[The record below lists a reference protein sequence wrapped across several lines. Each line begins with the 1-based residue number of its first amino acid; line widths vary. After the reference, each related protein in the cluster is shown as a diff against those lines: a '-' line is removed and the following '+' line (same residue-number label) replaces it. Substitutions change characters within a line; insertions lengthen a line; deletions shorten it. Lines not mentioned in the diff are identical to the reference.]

1 MTSTASANRP
11 TAPLLMLLGGLF
23 LFSIQ
28 DVLISD
34 LTKRYPVHEI
44 VFVRSLVNIWP
55 LILLSFAFDQGKN
68 MQITK
73 FWQLFL
79 RGGLLSL
86 SYTAYYLALAGL
98 DFAQATSL
106 YFTAPLFITFLSW
119 VTTRVPI
126 GWRRLTGVII
136 GLVGVVF
143 IVKPG
148 VGDIPL
154 LPALMAV
161 ASAFFYALSALMTN
175 WLGRTESTTVQS
187 VTFVIMNLIIG
198 ALFWAIF
205 GEGWAVDHAP
215 EGLEV
220 LLKALQPRLLESRV
234 VIAVEVVDSH
244 HRLPL
249 LQQALHH
256 SSTDEPCCTSDQ
268 DGGTHTSTPSAA
280 LRRALKSAMVRSN
293 PSAKGTKGFQP
304 SCCWASCIVS
314 ETMSS
319 DAGPPCSSSNCCW
332 ISEGRSL
339 WAEVVIAKPA
349 SSPAQW

>member
-11 TAPLLMLLGGLF
+11 TVPLLMLLGGLF

-220 LLKALQPRLLESRV
+220 LLKAWVWPSRADVLIMVGIGLGSAIGFIMLTAAYRNLEPSFAAPFEYCLLGYN
-234 VIAVEVVDSH
+234 
-244 HRLPL
+244 L
-249 LQQALHH
+249 LWGLLLFRQVPDAL
-256 SSTDEPCCTSDQ
+256 TLV
-268 DGGTHTSTPSAA
+268 GIGI
-280 LRRALKSAMVRSN
+280 
-293 PSAKGTKGFQP
+293 
-304 SCCWASCIVS
+304 IVS
-314 ETMSS
+314 S
-319 DAGPPCSSSNCCW
+319 GLFVLYR
-332 ISEGRSL
+332 EGERRQSL
-339 WAEVVIAKPA
+339 VQRLFRPRRVR
-349 SSPAQW
+349 

>member
-220 LLKALQPRLLESRV
+220 LLKAWVWPTRADVLIMVGIGLGSAIGFIMLTAAYRNLEPSFAAPFEYCLLGYNLLWGLLLFRQVPDALTPVGIAIIVISGLFVLYREGERRQSLVQRLFRPRRV
-234 VIAVEVVDSH
+234 
-244 HRLPL
+244 R
-249 LQQALHH
+249 
-256 SSTDEPCCTSDQ
+256 
-268 DGGTHTSTPSAA
+268 
-280 LRRALKSAMVRSN
+280 
-293 PSAKGTKGFQP
+293 
-304 SCCWASCIVS
+304 
-314 ETMSS
+314 
-319 DAGPPCSSSNCCW
+319 
-332 ISEGRSL
+332 
-339 WAEVVIAKPA
+339 
-349 SSPAQW
+349 

>member
-161 ASAFFYALSALMTN
+161 ASAFFYAISALMTN

-220 LLKALQPRLLESRV
+220 LLKAWVWPTRADVLIMVGIGLGSAICFIMLTAAYRNLEPSFAAPFEYCLLGYNLLWGLLLFRQV
-234 VIAVEVVDSH
+234 PDALTLVGIAI
-244 HRLPL
+244 
-249 LQQALHH
+249 
-256 SSTDEPCCTSDQ
+256 
-268 DGGTHTSTPSAA
+268 
-280 LRRALKSAMVRSN
+280 
-293 PSAKGTKGFQP
+293 
-304 SCCWASCIVS
+304 IVS
-314 ETMSS
+314 S
-319 DAGPPCSSSNCCW
+319 GLFVLYR
-332 ISEGRSL
+332 EGERRQSL
-339 WAEVVIAKPA
+339 VQRLFRPRRVR
-349 SSPAQW
+349 

>member
-161 ASAFFYALSALMTN
+161 ASAFFYAISALMTN

-205 GEGWAVDHAP
+205 GDGWAVDHAP

-220 LLKALQPRLLESRV
+220 LLKSWVWPTRADVLIMVGIGLGSAIGFIMLTAAYRNLEPSFAAPFEYCLLGYNLLWGLLLFRQVPDALTLV
-234 VIAVEVVDSH
+234 GIAI
-244 HRLPL
+244 
-249 LQQALHH
+249 
-256 SSTDEPCCTSDQ
+256 
-268 DGGTHTSTPSAA
+268 
-280 LRRALKSAMVRSN
+280 
-293 PSAKGTKGFQP
+293 
-304 SCCWASCIVS
+304 IVS
-314 ETMSS
+314 S
-319 DAGPPCSSSNCCW
+319 GLFVLYR
-332 ISEGRSL
+332 EGERRQSL
-339 WAEVVIAKPA
+339 VQRLFRPRRVR
-349 SSPAQW
+349 

>member
-11 TAPLLMLLGGLF
+11 TVPLLMLLGGLF

-220 LLKALQPRLLESRV
+220 LLKAWVWPTRTDVLIMVGIGLGSAIGFIMLTAAYRNLEPSFAAPFEYCLLGYNLLWGLLLFRQV
-234 VIAVEVVDSH
+234 PDALTLVGIAI
-244 HRLPL
+244 
-249 LQQALHH
+249 
-256 SSTDEPCCTSDQ
+256 
-268 DGGTHTSTPSAA
+268 
-280 LRRALKSAMVRSN
+280 
-293 PSAKGTKGFQP
+293 
-304 SCCWASCIVS
+304 IVS
-314 ETMSS
+314 S
-319 DAGPPCSSSNCCW
+319 GLFVLYR
-332 ISEGRSL
+332 EGERRQSL
-339 WAEVVIAKPA
+339 VQRLFRPRRGR
-349 SSPAQW
+349 

>member
-1 MTSTASANRP
+1 MTSTASTNRP

-220 LLKALQPRLLESRV
+220 LLKAWVWPTRADVLIMVGIGLGSAIGFIMLTAAYRNLEPSFAAPFEYCLLGYNLLWGLLLFRQV
-234 VIAVEVVDSH
+234 PDALTLVGIAI
-244 HRLPL
+244 
-249 LQQALHH
+249 
-256 SSTDEPCCTSDQ
+256 
-268 DGGTHTSTPSAA
+268 
-280 LRRALKSAMVRSN
+280 
-293 PSAKGTKGFQP
+293 
-304 SCCWASCIVS
+304 IVS
-314 ETMSS
+314 S
-319 DAGPPCSSSNCCW
+319 GLFVLYR
-332 ISEGRSL
+332 EGERRQSL
-339 WAEVVIAKPA
+339 VQRLFRPRRVR
-349 SSPAQW
+349 

>member
-136 GLVGVVF
+136 GLVGVIF

-220 LLKALQPRLLESRV
+220 LLKAWVWPTRADVLIMVGIGLGSAIGFIMLTAAYRNLEPSFAAPFEYCLLGYNLLWGLLLFRQV
-234 VIAVEVVDSH
+234 PDALTLVGIAI
-244 HRLPL
+244 
-249 LQQALHH
+249 
-256 SSTDEPCCTSDQ
+256 
-268 DGGTHTSTPSAA
+268 
-280 LRRALKSAMVRSN
+280 
-293 PSAKGTKGFQP
+293 
-304 SCCWASCIVS
+304 IVS
-314 ETMSS
+314 S
-319 DAGPPCSSSNCCW
+319 GLFVLYR
-332 ISEGRSL
+332 EGERRQSL
-339 WAEVVIAKPA
+339 VQRLFRPRRVR
-349 SSPAQW
+349 

>member
-205 GEGWAVDHAP
+205 GDGWAVDHAP

-220 LLKALQPRLLESRV
+220 LLKAWVWPTRADVLIMVGIGLGSAIGFIMLTAAYRNLEPSFAAPFEYCLLGYNLLWGLLLFRQV
-234 VIAVEVVDSH
+234 PDALTLVGIAI
-244 HRLPL
+244 
-249 LQQALHH
+249 
-256 SSTDEPCCTSDQ
+256 
-268 DGGTHTSTPSAA
+268 
-280 LRRALKSAMVRSN
+280 
-293 PSAKGTKGFQP
+293 
-304 SCCWASCIVS
+304 IVS
-314 ETMSS
+314 S
-319 DAGPPCSSSNCCW
+319 GLFVLYR
-332 ISEGRSL
+332 EGERRQSL
-339 WAEVVIAKPA
+339 VQRLFRPRRVR
-349 SSPAQW
+349 

>member
-161 ASAFFYALSALMTN
+161 ASAFFYAISALMTN

-205 GEGWAVDHAP
+205 GEGVAVDHAP

-220 LLKALQPRLLESRV
+220 LLKSGVWPTRADVLIMVGIGLGSAIGFIMLTAAYRNLEPSFAAPFEYCLLGYNLLWGLLLFRQVPDALTLV
-234 VIAVEVVDSH
+234 GIAI
-244 HRLPL
+244 
-249 LQQALHH
+249 
-256 SSTDEPCCTSDQ
+256 
-268 DGGTHTSTPSAA
+268 
-280 LRRALKSAMVRSN
+280 
-293 PSAKGTKGFQP
+293 
-304 SCCWASCIVS
+304 IVS
-314 ETMSS
+314 S
-319 DAGPPCSSSNCCW
+319 GLFVLYR
-332 ISEGRSL
+332 EGERRQSL
-339 WAEVVIAKPA
+339 VQRLFRPRRVR
-349 SSPAQW
+349 

>member
-11 TAPLLMLLGGLF
+11 TVPLLMLLGGLF

-136 GLVGVVF
+136 GLVGVVI

-220 LLKALQPRLLESRV
+220 LLKAWVWPTRTDVLIMVGIGLGSAIGFIMLTAAYRNLEPSFAAPFEYCLLGYNLLWGLLLFRQV
-234 VIAVEVVDSH
+234 PDALTLVGIAI
-244 HRLPL
+244 
-249 LQQALHH
+249 
-256 SSTDEPCCTSDQ
+256 
-268 DGGTHTSTPSAA
+268 
-280 LRRALKSAMVRSN
+280 
-293 PSAKGTKGFQP
+293 
-304 SCCWASCIVS
+304 IVS
-314 ETMSS
+314 S
-319 DAGPPCSSSNCCW
+319 GLFVLYR
-332 ISEGRSL
+332 EGERRQSL
-339 WAEVVIAKPA
+339 VQRLFRPRRVR
-349 SSPAQW
+349 

>member
-161 ASAFFYALSALMTN
+161 ASAFFYAISALMTN

-220 LLKALQPRLLESRV
+220 LLKAWVWPTRADVLIMVGIGLGSAIGFIMLTAAYRNLEPSFAAPFEYCLLGYNLLWGLLLFRQV
-234 VIAVEVVDSH
+234 PDALTLVGIAI
-244 HRLPL
+244 
-249 LQQALHH
+249 
-256 SSTDEPCCTSDQ
+256 
-268 DGGTHTSTPSAA
+268 
-280 LRRALKSAMVRSN
+280 
-293 PSAKGTKGFQP
+293 
-304 SCCWASCIVS
+304 IVS
-314 ETMSS
+314 S
-319 DAGPPCSSSNCCW
+319 GLFVLYR
-332 ISEGRSL
+332 EGERRQSL
-339 WAEVVIAKPA
+339 VQRLFRPRRVR
-349 SSPAQW
+349 

>member
-11 TAPLLMLLGGLF
+11 TVPLLMLLGGLF

-220 LLKALQPRLLESRV
+220 LLKAWVWPTRTDVLSMVGIGLGSAIGFIMLTAAYRNLEPSFAAPFEYCLLGYNLLWGLLLFRQV
-234 VIAVEVVDSH
+234 PDALTLVGIAI
-244 HRLPL
+244 
-249 LQQALHH
+249 
-256 SSTDEPCCTSDQ
+256 
-268 DGGTHTSTPSAA
+268 
-280 LRRALKSAMVRSN
+280 
-293 PSAKGTKGFQP
+293 
-304 SCCWASCIVS
+304 IVS
-314 ETMSS
+314 S
-319 DAGPPCSSSNCCW
+319 GLFVLYR
-332 ISEGRSL
+332 EGERRQSL
-339 WAEVVIAKPA
+339 VQRLFRPRRVR
-349 SSPAQW
+349 

>member
-11 TAPLLMLLGGLF
+11 TVPLLMLLGGLF

-220 LLKALQPRLLESRV
+220 LLKAWVWPTRADVLIMVGIGLGSAIGFIMLTAAYRNLEPSFAAPFEYCLLGYNLLWGLLLFRQV
-234 VIAVEVVDSH
+234 PDALTLVGIAI
-244 HRLPL
+244 
-249 LQQALHH
+249 
-256 SSTDEPCCTSDQ
+256 
-268 DGGTHTSTPSAA
+268 
-280 LRRALKSAMVRSN
+280 
-293 PSAKGTKGFQP
+293 
-304 SCCWASCIVS
+304 IVS
-314 ETMSS
+314 S
-319 DAGPPCSSSNCCW
+319 GLFVLYR
-332 ISEGRSL
+332 EGERRQSL
-339 WAEVVIAKPA
+339 VQRLFRPRRVR
-349 SSPAQW
+349 

>member
-205 GEGWAVDHAP
+205 GDGWAVDHAP

-220 LLKALQPRLLESRV
+220 LLKSWVWPTRADVLIMVGIGLGSAIGFIMLTAAYRNLEPSFAAPFEYCLLGYNLLWGLLLFRQV
-234 VIAVEVVDSH
+234 PDVLTLVGIAI
-244 HRLPL
+244 
-249 LQQALHH
+249 
-256 SSTDEPCCTSDQ
+256 
-268 DGGTHTSTPSAA
+268 
-280 LRRALKSAMVRSN
+280 
-293 PSAKGTKGFQP
+293 
-304 SCCWASCIVS
+304 IVS
-314 ETMSS
+314 S
-319 DAGPPCSSSNCCW
+319 GLFVLYR
-332 ISEGRSL
+332 EGERRQSL
-339 WAEVVIAKPA
+339 VQRLFRPRRVR
-349 SSPAQW
+349 

>member
-11 TAPLLMLLGGLF
+11 TVPLLMLLGGLF

-161 ASAFFYALSALMTN
+161 AAAFFYALSALMTN
-175 WLGRTESTTVQS
+175 GLGRTESTTVQS

-220 LLKALQPRLLESRV
+220 LLKAWVWPTRTDVLIMVGIGLGSAIGFIMLTAAYRNLEPSFAAPFEYCLLGYNLLWGLLLFRQV
-234 VIAVEVVDSH
+234 PDALTLVGIAI
-244 HRLPL
+244 
-249 LQQALHH
+249 
-256 SSTDEPCCTSDQ
+256 
-268 DGGTHTSTPSAA
+268 
-280 LRRALKSAMVRSN
+280 
-293 PSAKGTKGFQP
+293 
-304 SCCWASCIVS
+304 IVS
-314 ETMSS
+314 S
-319 DAGPPCSSSNCCW
+319 GLFVLYR
-332 ISEGRSL
+332 EGERRQSL
-339 WAEVVIAKPA
+339 VQRLFRPRRVR
-349 SSPAQW
+349 

>member
-106 YFTAPLFITFLSW
+106 YFTARSPFSTAVPVGTSRFMLNLSRPSRSLTNRGIREHSSRLSRLI
-119 VTTRVPI
+119 VVLVCTSIPARS
-126 GWRRLTGVII
+126 RRSTAASVRS
-136 GLVGVVF
+136 
-143 IVKPG
+143 KEPG
-148 VGDIPL
+148 I
-154 LPALMAV
+154 A
-161 ASAFFYALSALMTN
+161 
-175 WLGRTESTTVQS
+175 
-187 VTFVIMNLIIG
+187 VTF
-198 ALFWAIF
+198 
-205 GEGWAVDHAP
+205 
-215 EGLEV
+215 
-220 LLKALQPRLLESRV
+220 S
-234 VIAVEVVDSH
+234 
-244 HRLPL
+244 
-249 LQQALHH
+249 
-256 SSTDEPCCTSDQ
+256 
-268 DGGTHTSTPSAA
+268 
-280 LRRALKSAMVRSN
+280 
-293 PSAKGTKGFQP
+293 
-304 SCCWASCIVS
+304 
-314 ETMSS
+314 
-319 DAGPPCSSSNCCW
+319 
-332 ISEGRSL
+332 
-339 WAEVVIAKPA
+339 
-349 SSPAQW
+349 

>member
-11 TAPLLMLLGGLF
+11 TVPLLMLLGGLF

-126 GWRRLTGVII
+126 GWRRLTGGII

-148 VGDIPL
+148 VGEIPL

-220 LLKALQPRLLESRV
+220 LLKAWVWPSRADVLIMVGIGLGSAIGFIMLTAAYRNLEPSFAAPFEYCLLGYNLLWGLLLFRQV
-234 VIAVEVVDSH
+234 PDALTLVGIAI
-244 HRLPL
+244 
-249 LQQALHH
+249 
-256 SSTDEPCCTSDQ
+256 
-268 DGGTHTSTPSAA
+268 
-280 LRRALKSAMVRSN
+280 
-293 PSAKGTKGFQP
+293 
-304 SCCWASCIVS
+304 IVS
-314 ETMSS
+314 S
-319 DAGPPCSSSNCCW
+319 GLFVLYR
-332 ISEGRSL
+332 EGERRQSL
-339 WAEVVIAKPA
+339 VQRLFRPRRVR
-349 SSPAQW
+349 

>member
-215 EGLEV
+215 DGLEV
-220 LLKALQPRLLESRV
+220 LLKAWVWPTRADVLIMVGIGLGSAIGFIMLTAAYRNLEPSFAAPFEYCLLGYN
-234 VIAVEVVDSH
+234 
-244 HRLPL
+244 L
-249 LQQALHH
+249 LWGLLLFRQVPDAL
-256 SSTDEPCCTSDQ
+256 TLV
-268 DGGTHTSTPSAA
+268 GIGI
-280 LRRALKSAMVRSN
+280 
-293 PSAKGTKGFQP
+293 
-304 SCCWASCIVS
+304 IVS
-314 ETMSS
+314 S
-319 DAGPPCSSSNCCW
+319 GLFVLYR
-332 ISEGRSL
+332 EGERRQSL
-339 WAEVVIAKPA
+339 VQRLFRPRRVR
-349 SSPAQW
+349 

>member
-11 TAPLLMLLGGLF
+11 TVPLLMLLGGLF

-220 LLKALQPRLLESRV
+220 LLKAWVWPTRADVLIMVGIGLGSAIGFIMLTAAYRNLEPSFAAPFEYCLLGYNLLWGLLLFQQV
-234 VIAVEVVDSH
+234 PDALTLVGIAI
-244 HRLPL
+244 
-249 LQQALHH
+249 
-256 SSTDEPCCTSDQ
+256 
-268 DGGTHTSTPSAA
+268 
-280 LRRALKSAMVRSN
+280 
-293 PSAKGTKGFQP
+293 
-304 SCCWASCIVS
+304 IVS
-314 ETMSS
+314 S
-319 DAGPPCSSSNCCW
+319 GLFVLYR
-332 ISEGRSL
+332 EGERRQSL
-339 WAEVVIAKPA
+339 VQRLFRPRRVR
-349 SSPAQW
+349 

>member
-11 TAPLLMLLGGLF
+11 TVPLLMLLGGLF

-220 LLKALQPRLLESRV
+220 LLKAWVWPTRTDVLIMVGIGLGSAIGFIMLTAAYRNLEPSFAAPFEYCLLGYNLLWGLLLFRQV
-234 VIAVEVVDSH
+234 PDALTLVGIVI
-244 HRLPL
+244 
-249 LQQALHH
+249 
-256 SSTDEPCCTSDQ
+256 
-268 DGGTHTSTPSAA
+268 
-280 LRRALKSAMVRSN
+280 
-293 PSAKGTKGFQP
+293 
-304 SCCWASCIVS
+304 IVS
-314 ETMSS
+314 S
-319 DAGPPCSSSNCCW
+319 GLFVLYR
-332 ISEGRSL
+332 EGERRQSL
-339 WAEVVIAKPA
+339 VQRLFRPRRVR
-349 SSPAQW
+349 

>member
-11 TAPLLMLLGGLF
+11 TVPLLMLLGGLF

-215 EGLEV
+215 QGLEV
-220 LLKALQPRLLESRV
+220 LLKAWVWPTRTDVLIMVGIGLGSAIGFIMLTAAYRNLEPSFAAPFEYCLLGYNLLWGLLLFRQV
-234 VIAVEVVDSH
+234 PDALTLVGIAI
-244 HRLPL
+244 
-249 LQQALHH
+249 
-256 SSTDEPCCTSDQ
+256 
-268 DGGTHTSTPSAA
+268 
-280 LRRALKSAMVRSN
+280 
-293 PSAKGTKGFQP
+293 
-304 SCCWASCIVS
+304 IVS
-314 ETMSS
+314 S
-319 DAGPPCSSSNCCW
+319 GLFVLYR
-332 ISEGRSL
+332 EGERRQSL
-339 WAEVVIAKPA
+339 VQRLFRPRRVR
-349 SSPAQW
+349 

>member
-1 MTSTASANRP
+1 
-11 TAPLLMLLGGLF
+11 MLLGGLF

-34 LTKRYPVHEI
+34 LTKRYSVHEI

-175 WLGRTESTTVQS
+175 WLCRTESTTVQS

-220 LLKALQPRLLESRV
+220 LLKAWVWPTRADVLIMVGIGLGSAIGFIMLTAAYRNLEPSFAAPFEYCLLGYNLLWGLLLFRQV
-234 VIAVEVVDSH
+234 PDALTLVGIAI
-244 HRLPL
+244 
-249 LQQALHH
+249 
-256 SSTDEPCCTSDQ
+256 
-268 DGGTHTSTPSAA
+268 
-280 LRRALKSAMVRSN
+280 
-293 PSAKGTKGFQP
+293 
-304 SCCWASCIVS
+304 IVS
-314 ETMSS
+314 S
-319 DAGPPCSSSNCCW
+319 GLFVLYR
-332 ISEGRSL
+332 EGERRPSL
-339 WAEVVIAKPA
+339 VQRLFRPRRVR
-349 SSPAQW
+349 

>member
-220 LLKALQPRLLESRV
+220 LLKAWVWPTRADVLIMVGIGLGSAIGFIMLTAAYRNLEPSFAAPFEYCLLGYNLLWGLLLFQQV
-234 VIAVEVVDSH
+234 PDALTLVGIAI
-244 HRLPL
+244 
-249 LQQALHH
+249 
-256 SSTDEPCCTSDQ
+256 
-268 DGGTHTSTPSAA
+268 
-280 LRRALKSAMVRSN
+280 
-293 PSAKGTKGFQP
+293 
-304 SCCWASCIVS
+304 IVS
-314 ETMSS
+314 S
-319 DAGPPCSSSNCCW
+319 GLFVLYR
-332 ISEGRSL
+332 EGERRQSL
-339 WAEVVIAKPA
+339 VQRLFRPRRVR
-349 SSPAQW
+349 

>member
-161 ASAFFYALSALMTN
+161 ASAFFYAVSALMTN

-220 LLKALQPRLLESRV
+220 LLKAWVWPTRADVLIMVGIGLGSAIGFIMLTAAYRNLEPSFAAPFEYCLLGYNLLWGLLLFRQV
-234 VIAVEVVDSH
+234 PDALTLVGIAI
-244 HRLPL
+244 
-249 LQQALHH
+249 
-256 SSTDEPCCTSDQ
+256 
-268 DGGTHTSTPSAA
+268 
-280 LRRALKSAMVRSN
+280 
-293 PSAKGTKGFQP
+293 
-304 SCCWASCIVS
+304 IVS
-314 ETMSS
+314 S
-319 DAGPPCSSSNCCW
+319 GLFVLYR
-332 ISEGRSL
+332 EGERRQSL
-339 WAEVVIAKPA
+339 VQRLFRPRRVR
-349 SSPAQW
+349 

>member
-1 MTSTASANRP
+1 MTSTVSANRP

-28 DVLISD
+28 DVLVSD
-34 LTKRYPVHEI
+34 LTQRYPVHEI

-136 GLVGVVF
+136 GLVGVLF

-148 VGDIPL
+148 VGEIPL

-220 LLKALQPRLLESRV
+220 LLKAWVWPTRTDVLIMVGIGLGSAIGFIMLTAAYRNLEPSFAAPFEYCLLGYNLLWGLLLFRQV
-234 VIAVEVVDSH
+234 PDVLTLIGIAI
-244 HRLPL
+244 
-249 LQQALHH
+249 
-256 SSTDEPCCTSDQ
+256 
-268 DGGTHTSTPSAA
+268 
-280 LRRALKSAMVRSN
+280 
-293 PSAKGTKGFQP
+293 
-304 SCCWASCIVS
+304 IVS
-314 ETMSS
+314 S
-319 DAGPPCSSSNCCW
+319 GLFVLYR
-332 ISEGRSL
+332 EGERRQSL
-339 WAEVVIAKPA
+339 VQRLFRPRRVR
-349 SSPAQW
+349 

>member
-220 LLKALQPRLLESRV
+220 LLKAWVWPTRTDVLIMVGIGLGSAIGFIMLTAAYRNLEPSFAAPFEYCLLGYNLLWGLLLFRQV
-234 VIAVEVVDSH
+234 PDALTLVGIAI
-244 HRLPL
+244 
-249 LQQALHH
+249 
-256 SSTDEPCCTSDQ
+256 
-268 DGGTHTSTPSAA
+268 
-280 LRRALKSAMVRSN
+280 
-293 PSAKGTKGFQP
+293 
-304 SCCWASCIVS
+304 IVS
-314 ETMSS
+314 S
-319 DAGPPCSSSNCCW
+319 GLFVLYR
-332 ISEGRSL
+332 EGERRQSL
-339 WAEVVIAKPA
+339 VQRLFRPRRVR
-349 SSPAQW
+349 

>member
-161 ASAFFYALSALMTN
+161 ASAFFYAISALMTN

-205 GEGWAVDHAP
+205 GDGWAVDHAP

-220 LLKALQPRLLESRV
+220 LLKAWVWPTRADVLIMVGIGLGSAIGFIMLTAAYRNLEPSFAAPFEYCLLGYNLLWGLLLFRQV
-234 VIAVEVVDSH
+234 PDALTLVGIVI
-244 HRLPL
+244 
-249 LQQALHH
+249 
-256 SSTDEPCCTSDQ
+256 
-268 DGGTHTSTPSAA
+268 
-280 LRRALKSAMVRSN
+280 
-293 PSAKGTKGFQP
+293 
-304 SCCWASCIVS
+304 IVS
-314 ETMSS
+314 S
-319 DAGPPCSSSNCCW
+319 GLFVLYR
-332 ISEGRSL
+332 EGERRQSL
-339 WAEVVIAKPA
+339 VQRLFRPRRVR
-349 SSPAQW
+349 

>member
-11 TAPLLMLLGGLF
+11 TVPLLMLLGGLF

-198 ALFWAIF
+198 ALFWAI
-205 GEGWAVDHAP
+205 
-215 EGLEV
+215 L
-220 LLKALQPRLLESRV
+220 
-234 VIAVEVVDSH
+234 
-244 HRLPL
+244 
-249 LQQALHH
+249 
-256 SSTDEPCCTSDQ
+256 
-268 DGGTHTSTPSAA
+268 
-280 LRRALKSAMVRSN
+280 
-293 PSAKGTKGFQP
+293 
-304 SCCWASCIVS
+304 
-314 ETMSS
+314 
-319 DAGPPCSSSNCCW
+319 
-332 ISEGRSL
+332 SL
-339 WAEVVIAKPA
+339 IHI
-349 SSPAQW
+349 

>member
-11 TAPLLMLLGGLF
+11 TVPLLMLLGGLF

-220 LLKALQPRLLESRV
+220 LLKAWVWPTRTDVLIMVGIGLGSAIGFIMLTAAYRNLEPSFAAPFEYCLLGYNLLWGLLLFRQV
-234 VIAVEVVDSH
+234 PDALTLVGIAI
-244 HRLPL
+244 
-249 LQQALHH
+249 
-256 SSTDEPCCTSDQ
+256 
-268 DGGTHTSTPSAA
+268 
-280 LRRALKSAMVRSN
+280 
-293 PSAKGTKGFQP
+293 
-304 SCCWASCIVS
+304 IVS
-314 ETMSS
+314 S
-319 DAGPPCSSSNCCW
+319 GLFVLYR
-332 ISEGRSL
+332 EGERRQSL
-339 WAEVVIAKPA
+339 VQRLFRPRRVR
-349 SSPAQW
+349 

>member
-220 LLKALQPRLLESRV
+220 LLKAWVWPTRADVLIMVGIGLGSAIGFIMLTAAYRNLEPSFAAPFEYCLLGYNLLWGLLLFRQV
-234 VIAVEVVDSH
+234 PDALTLVGIAI
-244 HRLPL
+244 
-249 LQQALHH
+249 
-256 SSTDEPCCTSDQ
+256 
-268 DGGTHTSTPSAA
+268 
-280 LRRALKSAMVRSN
+280 
-293 PSAKGTKGFQP
+293 
-304 SCCWASCIVS
+304 IVS
-314 ETMSS
+314 S
-319 DAGPPCSSSNCCW
+319 GLFVLYR
-332 ISEGRSL
+332 EGERRQSL
-339 WAEVVIAKPA
+339 VQRLFRPRRVR
-349 SSPAQW
+349 

>member
-1 MTSTASANRP
+1 
-11 TAPLLMLLGGLF
+11 
-23 LFSIQ
+23 
-28 DVLISD
+28 
-34 LTKRYPVHEI
+34 
-44 VFVRSLVNIWP
+44 VRSLVNIWP

-175 WLGRTESTTVQS
+175 RLGRTESTTVQS

-220 LLKALQPRLLESRV
+220 LLKAWVWPTRADVLIMVGIGLGSAIGFIMLTAAYRNLEPSFAAPFEYCLLGYNLLWGLLLFRQV
-234 VIAVEVVDSH
+234 PDALTLVGIAI
-244 HRLPL
+244 
-249 LQQALHH
+249 
-256 SSTDEPCCTSDQ
+256 
-268 DGGTHTSTPSAA
+268 
-280 LRRALKSAMVRSN
+280 
-293 PSAKGTKGFQP
+293 
-304 SCCWASCIVS
+304 IVS
-314 ETMSS
+314 S
-319 DAGPPCSSSNCCW
+319 GLFVLYR
-332 ISEGRSL
+332 EGERRQSL
-339 WAEVVIAKPA
+339 VQRLFRPRRVR
-349 SSPAQW
+349 

>member
-11 TAPLLMLLGGLF
+11 TVPLLMLLGGLF

-220 LLKALQPRLLESRV
+220 LLKAWAWPTRTDVLIMVGIGLGSAIGFIMLTAAYRNLEPSFAAPFEYCLLGYNLLWGLLLFRQV
-234 VIAVEVVDSH
+234 PDALTLVGIAI
-244 HRLPL
+244 
-249 LQQALHH
+249 
-256 SSTDEPCCTSDQ
+256 
-268 DGGTHTSTPSAA
+268 
-280 LRRALKSAMVRSN
+280 
-293 PSAKGTKGFQP
+293 
-304 SCCWASCIVS
+304 IVS
-314 ETMSS
+314 S
-319 DAGPPCSSSNCCW
+319 GLFVLYR
-332 ISEGRSL
+332 EGERRQSL
-339 WAEVVIAKPA
+339 VQRLFRPRRVR
-349 SSPAQW
+349 

>member
-154 LPALMAV
+154 LPAMMAV
-161 ASAFFYALSALMTN
+161 ASAFFYAVSALMTN

-220 LLKALQPRLLESRV
+220 LLKAWVWPTRADVLIMVGIGLGSAIGFIMLTAAYRNLEPSFAAPFEYCLLGYNLLWGLLLFRQV
-234 VIAVEVVDSH
+234 PDALTLVGIAI
-244 HRLPL
+244 
-249 LQQALHH
+249 
-256 SSTDEPCCTSDQ
+256 
-268 DGGTHTSTPSAA
+268 
-280 LRRALKSAMVRSN
+280 
-293 PSAKGTKGFQP
+293 
-304 SCCWASCIVS
+304 IVS
-314 ETMSS
+314 S
-319 DAGPPCSSSNCCW
+319 GLFVLYR
-332 ISEGRSL
+332 EGERRQSL
-339 WAEVVIAKPA
+339 VQRLFRPRRVR
-349 SSPAQW
+349 

>member
-98 DFAQATSL
+98 NFAQATSL

-220 LLKALQPRLLESRV
+220 LLKAWVWPTRADVLIMIGIGLGSAIGFIMLTAAYRNLEPSFAAPFEYCLLGYNLLWGLLLFRQV
-234 VIAVEVVDSH
+234 PDALTLVGIAI
-244 HRLPL
+244 
-249 LQQALHH
+249 
-256 SSTDEPCCTSDQ
+256 
-268 DGGTHTSTPSAA
+268 
-280 LRRALKSAMVRSN
+280 
-293 PSAKGTKGFQP
+293 
-304 SCCWASCIVS
+304 IVS
-314 ETMSS
+314 S
-319 DAGPPCSSSNCCW
+319 GLFVLYR
-332 ISEGRSL
+332 EGERRQSL
-339 WAEVVIAKPA
+339 VQRLFRPRRVR
-349 SSPAQW
+349 

>member
-1 MTSTASANRP
+1 MTSTAIANRP
-11 TAPLLMLLGGLF
+11 TVPLLMLLGGLF

-220 LLKALQPRLLESRV
+220 LLKAWVWPTRTDVLIMVGIGLGSAIGFIMLTAAYRNLEPSFAAPFEYCLLGYNLLWGLLLFRQV
-234 VIAVEVVDSH
+234 PDALTLVGIAI
-244 HRLPL
+244 
-249 LQQALHH
+249 
-256 SSTDEPCCTSDQ
+256 
-268 DGGTHTSTPSAA
+268 
-280 LRRALKSAMVRSN
+280 
-293 PSAKGTKGFQP
+293 
-304 SCCWASCIVS
+304 IVS
-314 ETMSS
+314 S
-319 DAGPPCSSSNCCW
+319 GLFVLYR
-332 ISEGRSL
+332 EGERRQSL
-339 WAEVVIAKPA
+339 VQRLFRPRRVR
-349 SSPAQW
+349 

>member
-1 MTSTASANRP
+1 MTSTVSANRP

-28 DVLISD
+28 DVLVSD
-34 LTKRYPVHEI
+34 LTQRYPVHEI

-55 LILLSFAFDQGKN
+55 LILLSSAFDQGKN

-136 GLVGVVF
+136 GLVGVLF

-148 VGDIPL
+148 VGEIPL

-220 LLKALQPRLLESRV
+220 LLKAWVWPTRTDVLIMVGIGLGSAIGFIMLTAAYRNLEPSFAAPFEYCLLGYNLLWGLLLFRQV
-234 VIAVEVVDSH
+234 PDVLTLIGIAI
-244 HRLPL
+244 
-249 LQQALHH
+249 
-256 SSTDEPCCTSDQ
+256 
-268 DGGTHTSTPSAA
+268 
-280 LRRALKSAMVRSN
+280 
-293 PSAKGTKGFQP
+293 
-304 SCCWASCIVS
+304 IVS
-314 ETMSS
+314 S
-319 DAGPPCSSSNCCW
+319 GLFVLYR
-332 ISEGRSL
+332 EGERRQSL
-339 WAEVVIAKPA
+339 VQRLFRPRRVR
-349 SSPAQW
+349 